1 VVRDAWLVVKKDLR
15 IEWRSKVTTSQIAPF
30 AVLILILFAF
40 ALDNVVAADP
50 GDSRRLSPDSVAAST
65 ITAGLFWLAVF
76 FSALLAVQRS
86 FSIETADGANDALR
100 LSSLDPAGIFL
111 GKAAAIAAQLLA
123 LETVLGLCAILFFP
137 THISNPLQLVVTCVL
152 ATCGLVTVGTCHG
165 ALSAGLRSRDT
176 LLPLLYFPIVTPVL
190 LGAVKATQDALSS
203 AVGEGWIWVR
213 LLTVFAVI
221 YTAVG
226 VLIFGSLLEEA

>member
-1 VVRDAWLVVKKDLR
+1 MLHDALLVARKDLR
-15 IEWRSKVTTSQIAPF
+15 IEWRSKVTASQIAPF
-30 AVLILILFAF
+30 AVLILVLFAF
-40 ALDNVVAADP
+40 ALDNVVASDP

-65 ITAGLFWLAVF
+65 ITSGLFWLAVF
-76 FSALLAVQRS
+76 FAALLAIQRS
-86 FSIETADGANDALR
+86 FSIETADGAHDALR
-100 LSSLDPAGIFL
+100 MSSLDPAGIFL
-111 GKAAAIAAQLLA
+111 GKAAAVAAQLLL
-123 LETVLGLCAILFFP
+123 LEVILGACSVLFFP
-137 THISNPLQLVVTCVL
+137 THISNPLLLIVTCVL
-152 ATCGLVTVGTCHG
+152 STCGLVTVGTCHG

-176 LLPLLYFPIVTPVL
+176 LLPLLFFPIVTPVL

-226 VLIFGSLLEEA
+226 ILVFGSLLEEA

>member
-1 VVRDAWLVVKKDLR
+1 VLSDALLVAGKDLR

-30 AVLILILFAF
+30 AVLILVLFAF
-40 ALDNVVAADP
+40 ALDNVVASDP

-65 ITAGLFWLAVF
+65 ITSGLFWLAVF
-76 FSALLAVQRS
+76 FAALLAIQRS
-86 FSIETADGANDALR
+86 FGVETADGANDSLR
-100 LSSLDPAGIFL
+100 LSALDPAGIFL
-111 GKAAAIAAQLLA
+111 GKAAAVAVQLMMLEA
-123 LETVLGLCAILFFP
+123 LLGGFSVLFFP
-137 THISNPLQLVVTCVL
+137 THISNPPMLIITCLL
-152 ATCGLVTVGTCHG
+152 ATIGLVAVGTCHG

-213 LLTVFAVI
+213 LLTVFAVV

-226 VLIFGSLLEEA
+226 ILIFGSLLEEA